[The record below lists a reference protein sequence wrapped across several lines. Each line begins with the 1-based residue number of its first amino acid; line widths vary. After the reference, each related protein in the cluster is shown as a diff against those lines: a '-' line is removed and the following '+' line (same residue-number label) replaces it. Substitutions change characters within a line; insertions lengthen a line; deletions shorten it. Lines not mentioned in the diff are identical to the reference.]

1 MDCSPPDFSIHGIF
15 QARVLEWVAIS
26 FSRGSSWPRDW
37 TQVSRIAGRCFTIWA
52 TRESQAKHKSDTN
65 SKSHTHTFKMESHF
79 KKLTRGYKDVTLNT
93 LWYSTLKIQMQW
105 GNLNRVCVCAQSL
118 QLCLILWDPIDCSSP
133 DSSVHGIFQARVL
146 EWGAIAFSGFKLWC
160 WWILLRVPW
169 TAGRSNQSILKEI
182 NPQCSLKGLMLKLN
196 FQYFSH

>member
-133 DSSVHGIFQARVL
+133 DSSVHGILWARVL
-146 EWGAIAFSGFKLWC
+146 EWVAIPSSKGSSQPRY
-160 WWILLRVPW
+160 WIHISCISWIGRRILYPLNHLESPVWIVP
-169 TAGRSNQSILKEI
+169 GIKS
-182 NPQCSLKGLMLKLN
+182 
-196 FQYFSH
+196 

>member
-15 QARVLEWVAIS
+15 QAWVLEWVAIS
-26 FSRGSSWPRDW
+26 VSRGSSWPRDW

-93 LWYSTLKIQMQW
+93 LWYPTLKIQMQW
-105 GNLNRVCVCAQSL
+105 GNLNRVCVCSVTSVMSDSL
-118 QLCLILWDPIDCSSP
+118 GPYKTVAYQTPLSM
-133 DSSVHGIFQARVL
+133 G
-146 EWGAIAFSGFKLWC
+146 FSGQEYWSGLPYPLPRDLPNPGTEFTSPASPELAGGFFTH
-160 WWILLRVPW
+160 W
-169 TAGRSNQSILKEI
+169 TTWKALSE
-182 NPQCSLKGLMLKLN
+182 
-196 FQYFSH
+196 